1 MTTAEILGSI
11 VHRVGDSVESF
22 GDQLESAFR
31 SLSGNVV
38 RKTMEISTSA
48 VKLLFDGANDEIT
61 TVSIVG
67 IRATQTGVL
76 ELVYDT
82 ANVYATTYQTLEV
95 LGSGVADKYGPALI
109 IPNTR
114 AYAGYTSP
122 FSAGTIVA
130 ADKIRF
136 KNLSSTDVCR
146 IEILYGA

>member
-1 MTTAEILGSI
+1 MTTAEIIGSI
-11 VHRVGDSVESF
+11 IHRVGDSVELF

-38 RKTMEISTSA
+38 RKTMEIGSA
-48 VKLLFDGANDEIT
+48 TTKLLFDGANDEIA
-61 TVSIVG
+61 TVSIVA
-67 IRATQTGVL
+67 IRSDQTGVL

-82 ANVYATTYQTLEV
+82 SNTYGTTYQTLEV
-95 LGSGVADKYGPALI
+95 LGSGVAGKYGPALI
-109 IPNTR
+109 IPNSR

-122 FSAGTIVA
+122 FSAGTLVA

-136 KNLSSTDVCR
+136 KNLSATETCR

>member
-31 SLSGNVV
+31 SLSGNVI
-38 RKTMEISTSA
+38 RKTMEIGSSTT
-48 VKLLFDGANDEIT
+48 KLLFDGSNDEIA

-67 IRATQTGVL
+67 IRSDQTGVL

-82 ANVYATTYQTLEV
+82 ANTYGTTYQTLEV
-95 LGSGVADKYGPALI
+95 LGSGVAGKYGPALI
-109 IPNTR
+109 IPNSR

-122 FSAGTIVA
+122 FSAGTLVA

-136 KNLSSTDVCR
+136 KNLSATETCR